1 MNQKS
6 LIVVESPSKARTI
19 EKYLDG
25 KYEVIACVGHVKDLP
40 SNKLGIDIE
49 NNFEMTLDVLPNRKD
64 FIKQL
69 KNKSAAAE
77 RIYIASDPD
86 REGEAI
92 AAHLASE
99 VPENKLERVEF
110 TEITK
115 AGIKEGM
122 GNSRR
127 LNDNLISAQK
137 TRRIIDRLVGYKV
150 SPVLWATLQKN
161 MNFVSTT
168 LSAGRVQSAC
178 VKILVERDRKRQ
190 KFSRTKFFDLK
201 AELKKDNSETVFEA
215 VLSKVNGSSIVSSN
229 DFDSDTGR
237 LKNSKSLILNKEEA
251 KKIIS
256 DLENGKWTISSIKE
270 KPRT

>member
-64 FIKQL
+64 FVKQL

-168 LSAGRVQSAC
+168 LSAGRVHSAC
-178 VKILVERDRKRQ
+178 VKILVERDR
-190 KFSRTKFFDLK
+190 
-201 AELKKDNSETVFEA
+201 
-215 VLSKVNGSSIVSSN
+215 
-229 DFDSDTGR
+229 
-237 LKNSKSLILNKEEA
+237 
-251 KKIIS
+251 
-256 DLENGKWTISSIKE
+256 
-270 KPRT
+270 